1 MRGCGYT
8 CRTGSATRLRRLE
21 FRGLTRH
28 DSVESDS
35 DERADRI
42 TPWGLLEEV
51 KNTKIFAV
59 EEAGAAKLRGYS
71 SVATWEMV
79 RVNEPCKRTVGVLSV
94 SQACIDNVHRSLW
107 GNPFLLSIRRGRE
120 AVTITCRVSRRV
132 YRRVY
137 CAALPLLSTTRQP

>member
-8 CRTGSATRLRRLE
+8 CRTGSTTRLRRLE
-21 FRGLTRH
+21 FRGLTRQ

-42 TPWGLLEEV
+42 TPWGLLGQV

-71 SVATWEMV
+71 SVATWVAV
-79 RVNEPCKRTVGVLSV
+79 RG
-94 SQACIDNVHRSLW
+94 Q
-107 GNPFLLSIRRGRE
+107 
-120 AVTITCRVSRRV
+120 
-132 YRRVY
+132 
-137 CAALPLLSTTRQP
+137 

>member
-1 MRGCGYT
+1 MRDCEYT
-8 CRTGSATRLRRLE
+8 CRTRSAACLRRLE

-51 KNTKIFAV
+51 ENTKIFAV

-71 SVATWEMV
+71 SVETWVEV
-79 RVNEPCKRTVGVLSV
+79 RVNVPSKRTVGVFVGLSG
-94 SQACIDNVHRSLW
+94 L
-107 GNPFLLSIRRGRE
+107 
-120 AVTITCRVSRRV
+120 
-132 YRRVY
+132 YR
-137 CAALPLLSTTRQP
+137 